1 MKKKL
6 KTILSIFFFLC
17 FLRFEASGA
26 VSIGD
31 NSATVEVKV
40 FSSLTCPHCAN
51 FHLNIFENLKKDY
64 IDSGKVMFKHF
75 SFPLDLAALNAEK
88 ILRCTPDKNLS
99 FKMMDE
105 IYKKQNFWAVGSD
118 IKKINKLLIEVVE
131 NFGLT
136 KKDLQLCLQD
146 EKLQDKILEERIN
159 AQKKYKIT
167 STPTIFINEKK
178 YEKDQNYKTFKKE
191 IDKNL

>member
-51 FHLNIFENLKKDY
+51 FHLNIFE
-64 IDSGKVMFKHF
+64 
-75 SFPLDLAALNAEK
+75 
-88 ILRCTPDKNLS
+88 
-99 FKMMDE
+99 
-105 IYKKQNFWAVGSD
+105 
-118 IKKINKLLIEVVE
+118 
-131 NFGLT
+131 LT
-136 KKDLQLCLQD
+136 K
-146 EKLQDKILEERIN
+146 I
-159 AQKKYKIT
+159 Y
-167 STPTIFINEKK
+167 
-178 YEKDQNYKTFKKE
+178 
-191 IDKNL
+191 